1 MRNDIDGFIKS
12 LSICREVLNN
22 HAQEKK
28 KCLRGNHSEEYW
40 REEGWRINSLKVRI
54 FWGPKNL
61 YGHPLWMTP
70 YFDITM

>member
-28 KCLRGNHSEEYW
+28 KCLRGNHSEEY
-40 REEGWRINSLKVRI
+40 
-54 FWGPKNL
+54 
-61 YGHPLWMTP
+61 
-70 YFDITM
+70 